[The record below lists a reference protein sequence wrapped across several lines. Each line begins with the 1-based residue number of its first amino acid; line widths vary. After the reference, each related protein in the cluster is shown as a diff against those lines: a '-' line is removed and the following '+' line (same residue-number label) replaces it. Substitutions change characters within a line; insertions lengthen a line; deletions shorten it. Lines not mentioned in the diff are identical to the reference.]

1 MRGAF
6 SEEMALFSHLR
17 SWFHRLR
24 EIAHEGRSL
33 LQGVVAESALD
44 PFPLKRSLRGYGKR
58 SFLADLRAGVTV
70 ALLDIPQGMAYA
82 LIAGLPLQ
90 YGITCSAVA
99 SLVGPLLASSRQT
112 IFGSTNAT
120 AFMVFSY
127 FAAYPQLDQLSMMP
141 LLVFMTAALLIAGA
155 FLRVADLTQFISRT
169 VVVAYVTGASILIIV
184 NQLPVLLGI
193 PAEVLQASGKLVI
206 TFPGHVHRILTHL
219 DQASWLSI
227 AFSALT
233 FGCFMGIKRQMPRWP
248 AFAATII
255 VISLLALI
263 PAAFGL
269 HVPTFRNATFSW
281 DELLPPFPDFVSSGA
296 LADASRLFGLALA
309 LAFLAT
315 LENSAMSKTLAS
327 RSNHRVDPNQDM
339 LALGASNLACA
350 YLSGM
355 TASCSLTRSALNSA
369 SGARTGFASM
379 WNGLCCLI
387 GALTLGGAV
396 AHIPRAALATLV
408 VCVAASLFN
417 KRHILISI
425 NATRSDALVF
435 VVTLLATLMLPLH
448 VAIFVGIGVS
458 IVLYLRKA
466 SRPSL
471 VEYEFNEEGHLT
483 EAKQGGRQHPAISI
497 VHVEGELFFASADL
511 FRTQIQRSCAADPN
525 LRIVILRL
533 KNARHLDATCA
544 MAIEDLVR
552 ALRHEGRD
560 LIISGVVK
568 DLYRVLKDSGLVEV
582 VGKDN
587 IFPVSPAN
595 PNLATRNALRRA
607 QQILGIK
614 DAEVRIYF
622 DPSKQQKA

>member
-6 SEEMALFSHLR
+6 SEEMALLPHLR
-17 SWFHRLR
+17 SWFQRLR
-24 EIAHEGRSL
+24 DLAHEGRSL
-33 LQGVVAESALD
+33 LQGVVADSALD
-44 PFPLKRSLRGYGKR
+44 PFPLKRSLHGYGKR

-127 FAAYPQLDQLSMMP
+127 FAAYPQLDRLGMMP

-219 DQASWLSI
+219 DHSGWLSI

-233 FGCFMGIKRQMPRWP
+233 FGCFIGIKRWLPRWP

-255 VISLLALI
+255 VISLFALI

-269 HVPTFRNATFSW
+269 HVPTFRNATFAW

-327 RSNHRVDPNQDM
+327 RSNQRVDPNQDM
-339 LALGASNLACA
+339 LALGAANLACA

-355 TASCSLTRSALNSA
+355 TASCSLTRTALNHA

-379 WNGLCCLI
+379 WNGLCCLV

-396 AHIPRAALATLV
+396 AYIPRAALAALV

-435 VVTLLATLMLPLH
+435 AVTLLATLMLPLH

-483 EAKQGGRQHPAISI
+483 EAKQGVRQHPAISI

-525 LRIVILRL
+525 LRIIILRL

-552 ALRHEGRD
+552 ALRQDGRD

-587 IFPVSPAN
+587 IFPASPAN

-607 QQILGIK
+607 QEILGIK
-614 DAEVRIYF
+614 DAEVRIYY
-622 DPSKQQKA
+622 DPSKQHKT

>member
-6 SEEMALFSHLR
+6 SKEFVLLSHLR
-17 SWFHRLR
+17 AWFQQLR
-24 EIAHEGRSL
+24 DIALEGKASL
-33 LQGVVAESALD
+33 QSVVAESALD
-44 PFPLKRSLRGYGKR
+44 PFPLRRTLLGYGKR
-58 SFLADLRAGVTV
+58 SFMADLRAGSSV

-90 YGITCSAVA
+90 YGITCSAIA
-99 SLVGPLLASSRQT
+99 ALVGPLLASSRHT
-112 IFGSTNAT
+112 IFGPTNAT

-127 FAAYPQLDQLSMMP
+127 FAAYPNMDRIGMMP

-155 FLRVADLTQFISRT
+155 FLRVAELTQFISRT
-169 VVVAYVTGASILIIV
+169 VVVAYVTGASILIAV

-219 DQASWLSI
+219 DHAGWLSI
-227 AFSALT
+227 TFSVLT
-233 FGCFMGIKRQMPRWP
+233 LASFLSMKRWLPRWP
-248 AFAATII
+248 AFAVTI
-255 VISLLALI
+255 VFVSVLALI

-269 HVPTFRNATFSW
+269 HVPTFSNATFTWS
-281 DELLPPFPDFVSSGA
+281 ELLPPFPDFMSTGA
-296 LADASRLFGLALA
+296 LANASRLFGLAAA

-327 RSNHRVDPNQDM
+327 RSNQRVDPNQDM

-355 TASCSLTRSALNSA
+355 PASCSLTRSALNYA
-369 SGARTGFASM
+369 SGARTGLASM

-396 AHIPRAALATLV
+396 AYIPRAALATLV
-408 VCVAASLFN
+408 ICVAVSLFN
-417 KRHILISI
+417 KRHIRISI
-425 NATRSDALVF
+425 HATRSDALVF
-435 VVTLLATLMLPLH
+435 VITLLATLMLPLH

-483 EAKQGGRQHPAISI
+483 EAREGARQHPAISI
-497 VHVEGELFFASADL
+497 VHVEGDLFFASADL
-511 FRTQIQRSCAADPN
+511 FRTQIQRSCVDPN
-525 LRIVILRL
+525 LRIIILRL

-544 MAIEDLVR
+544 MAIEELVR
-552 ALRHEGRD
+552 TLRMDGRD

-587 IFPVSPAN
+587 IFPASPSN

-607 QQILGIK
+607 QEILGIK
-614 DAEVRIYF
+614 DADVRIYF
-622 DPSKQQKA
+622 DPSKQDKT

>member
-1 MRGAF
+1 M
-6 SEEMALFSHLR
+6 LPHLR
-17 SWFHRLR
+17 SWFQRLR
-24 EIAHEGRSL
+24 DITQQGRAL
-33 LQGVVAESALD
+33 LQSVVADSALD
-44 PFPLKRSLRGYGKR
+44 PFPLRRSLPGYGKR
-58 SFLADLRAGVTV
+58 TFAADARAGFTV

-82 LIAGLPLQ
+82 LVAGLPLQ
-90 YGITCSAVA
+90 YGITCSAIA
-99 SLVGPLLASSRQT
+99 ALVGPLLASSRHT
-112 IFGSTNAT
+112 IFGPTNAT

-127 FAAYPQLDQLSMMP
+127 FAAYPQLDRIGMMP
-141 LLVFMTAALLIAGA
+141 LLVFMTAALLIMGA

-169 VVVAYVTGASILIIV
+169 VMVAYVTGALILITA

-206 TFPGHVHRILTHL
+206 TFPGHVQRILTHL
-219 DQASWLSI
+219 DHASWLSI
-227 AFSALT
+227 TFSVLT
-233 FGCFMGIKRQMPRWP
+233 LASFLSFKRWLPRWP
-248 AFAATII
+248 AFAITII
-255 VISLLALI
+255 LVSLLGLI
-263 PAAFGL
+263 PTAFGL
-269 HVPTFRNATFSW
+269 HVTTFSNATFTWS
-281 DELLPPFPDFVSSGA
+281 ELLPPFPDFISSGA
-296 LADASRLFGLALA
+296 LADASRLFGLAFA

-327 RSNHRVDPNQDM
+327 RTNQRVDPNQDM

-355 TASCSLTRSALNSA
+355 SASCSLTRSALNHA

-396 AHIPRAALATLV
+396 AYIPRSALATLV
-408 VCVAASLFN
+408 VCVAVSLFN
-417 KRHILISI
+417 KRHIWISI

-435 VVTLLATLMLPLH
+435 VVTLFATLMLPLH

-483 EAKQGGRQHPAISI
+483 EARQGGRQHPAISI

-511 FRTQIQRSCAADPN
+511 FRTQIQRSCADPN

-544 MAIEDLVR
+544 MAIEELVNVLR
-552 ALRHEGRD
+552 ADGRD

-568 DLYRVLKDSGLVEV
+568 DLYRVLKDSGLVDV

-587 IFPVSPAN
+587 IFPASPSN

-607 QQILGIK
+607 QEILGIK
-614 DAEVRIYF
+614 DADVRIYY
-622 DPSKQQKA
+622 DPSKQPKT

>member
-1 MRGAF
+1 M
-6 SEEMALFSHLR
+6 LPHLR
-17 SWFHRLR
+17 SWFQRLR
-24 EIAHEGRSL
+24 DITQQGGAL
-33 LQGVVAESALD
+33 LQSIVADSALD
-44 PFPLKRSLRGYGKR
+44 PFPLRRSLPGYGKR
-58 SFLADLRAGVTV
+58 TFLADLRAGFSV

-90 YGITCSAVA
+90 YGITCSAIA
-99 SLVGPLLASSRQT
+99 ALVGPLLASSRQT
-112 IFGSTNAT
+112 IFGPTNAT

-127 FAAYPQLDQLSMMP
+127 FAAYPQLDRISMMP

-169 VVVAYVTGASILIIV
+169 VVVAYVTGASILITV

-219 DQASWLSI
+219 DHASWLNI
-227 AFSALT
+227 TFSVLT
-233 FGCFMGIKRQMPRWP
+233 LASFLSFKRWLPRWP

-255 VISLLALI
+255 LVSLLGLI

-269 HVPTFRNATFSW
+269 HVPTFSNATFSW
-281 DELLPPFPDFVSSGA
+281 SELLPPFPDFISSGA
-296 LADASRLFGLALA
+296 LADSSRLFGLAMA

-315 LENSAMSKTLAS
+315 LENSAMSKTLAG
-327 RSNHRVDPNQDM
+327 RTNQRVDPNQDM
-339 LALGASNLACA
+339 LALGAANLACA

-355 TASCSLTRSALNSA
+355 SASCSLTRSALNHA

-379 WNGLCCLI
+379 WNGCCCLI

-396 AHIPRAALATLV
+396 AYIPRAALAALV
-408 VCVAASLFN
+408 VCVALSLFN

-471 VEYEFNEEGHLT
+471 VEYEFNEEGNLA
-483 EAKQGGRQHPAISI
+483 EARQGGRQHPAISI

-511 FRTQIQRSCAADPN
+511 FRTQIQRSCVDPN
-525 LRIVILRL
+525 LRIIILRL

-544 MAIEDLVR
+544 MAIEELVHVLR
-552 ALRHEGRD
+552 ADGRD

-568 DLYRVLKDSGLVEV
+568 DLYRVLRDAGLVEV

-587 IFPVSPAN
+587 IFPASPTN

-607 QQILGIK
+607 QEILGIK
-614 DAEVRIYF
+614 DADVRIYY
-622 DPSKQQKA
+622 DPSKQPKA

>member
-1 MRGAF
+1 
-6 SEEMALFSHLR
+6 LFPHLR
-17 SWFHRLR
+17 SWFQRLR
-24 EIAHEGRSL
+24 DLTQQGREL
-33 LQGVVAESALD
+33 LQNVVAESALD

-58 SFLADLRAGVTV
+58 IFSADLKAGLSV

-90 YGITCSAVA
+90 YGITCSAIA
-99 SLVGPLLASSRQT
+99 AMVGPLLSSSRHT
-112 IFGSTNAT
+112 IFGPTNAT

-127 FAAYPQLDQLSMMP
+127 FAAYPQLDRLGMMP

-169 VVVAYVTGASILIIV
+169 VVVAYVTGAAVLIAA

-193 PAEVLQASGKLVI
+193 PAEVLRADGKLVI
-206 TFPGHVHRILTHL
+206 TLPGHIHRIFSHL
-219 DQASWLSI
+219 DHVAWLNVL
-227 AFSALT
+227 FSVLT
-233 FGCFMGIKRQMPRWP
+233 FGCFLSIKRWLPRWP
-248 AFAATII
+248 AFAATLI

-263 PAAFGL
+263 PPAFNL
-269 HVPTFRNATFSW
+269 HVPTFSNATFTW
-281 DELLPPFPDFVSSGA
+281 NQLLPPFPDFASGEA
-296 LADASRLFGLALA
+296 LADVSRLFGLAFA

-327 RSNHRVDPNQDM
+327 RAGQHVDANQDM
-339 LALGASNLACA
+339 LALGGANLACA

-355 TASCSLTRSALNSA
+355 PASCSLTRSALNHA
-369 SGARTGFASM
+369 SGARTGIASM
-379 WNGLCCLI
+379 LNGLCCLI
-387 GALTLGGAV
+387 GALTLGAAV
-396 AHIPRAALATLV
+396 AYIPRAALATLV
-408 VCVAASLFN
+408 VCVAVSLLN
-417 KRHILISI
+417 KRHVLICV

-435 VVTLLATLMLPLH
+435 IVTFVAALMLPLH

-483 EAKQGGRQHPAISI
+483 EAQQGGRQHPAISI
-497 VHVEGELFFASADL
+497 VHVEGELFFGSADL
-511 FRTQIQRSCAADPN
+511 FRTQIQRSCAADSN
-525 LRIVILRL
+525 LRIIVLRL

-544 MAIEDLVR
+544 MAIEELVR
-552 ALRHEGRD
+552 TLRDDGRD

-568 DLYRVLKDSGLVEV
+568 DLYRVLKDAGLVDV

-587 IFPVSPAN
+587 IFPASPAN

-607 QQILGIK
+607 QEILGIK

-622 DPSKQQKA
+622 DPSKQPQKT

>member
-1 MRGAF
+1 MLPDFR
-6 SEEMALFSHLR
+6 L
-17 SWFHRLR
+17 WFQRLR
-24 EIAHEGRSL
+24 ALPQQWGAL
-33 LQGVVAESALD
+33 LQKVAAESALD
-44 PFPLKRSLRGYGKR
+44 PFPLRRMLLGYGKR
-58 SFLADLRAGVTV
+58 SFAADLKAGVSV

-82 LIAGLPLQ
+82 LIAGLPLH

-99 SLVGPLLASSRQT
+99 AMVGPLLSSSRQT
-112 IFGSTNAT
+112 IFGPTNAT

-127 FAAYPQLDQLSMMP
+127 FAAYSQVDRVSAMP

-169 VVVAYVTGASILIIV
+169 VVVAYVTGAAVLITA

-193 PAEVLQASGKLVI
+193 PAEVLQARGAVI

-219 DQASWLSI
+219 GHAGWLSI
-227 AFSALT
+227 LFSLLT
-233 FGCFMGIKRQMPRWP
+233 FGCYFGIKRWLPRWP
-248 AFAATII
+248 AFAVTL
-255 VISLLALI
+255 VVVSLLGLV
-263 PAAFGL
+263 PAAAGL
-269 HVPTFRNATFSW
+269 HLPTFRNATFTW
-281 DELLPPFPDFVSSGA
+281 EELLPPFPDFVSGGA

-315 LENSAMSKTLAS
+315 LENSAMSKTLAGRANQRADAS
-327 RSNHRVDPNQDM
+327 QDM
-339 LALGASNLACA
+339 LALGGANLACA

-355 TASCSLTRSALNSA
+355 PASCSLTRSALNFA
-369 SGARTGFASM
+369 SGARSGIASM
-379 WNGLCCLI
+379 CNGFCCLV

-396 AHIPRAALATLV
+396 AYIPRAALAALV
-408 VCVAASLFN
+408 VCVALSLLN
-417 KRHILISI
+417 RRHVLTCL

-435 VVTLLATLMLPLH
+435 VATFIAALMLPLH
-448 VAIFVGIGVS
+448 VAIFVGIGLS
-458 IVLYLRKA
+458 LVLYLRKA

-471 VEYEFNEEGHLT
+471 VEYQFNEEGHLA
-483 EAKQGGRQHPAISI
+483 EAARGGRQHPAISI

-525 LRIVILRL
+525 LRIIILRL

-544 MAIEDLVR
+544 MAIEELVR
-552 ALRHEGRD
+552 ALRADGRD

-568 DLYRVLKDSGLVEV
+568 DLYRVLKGSGLVDV

-587 IFPVSPAN
+587 LFLASPAN

-607 QQILGIK
+607 QDILGIK

-622 DPSKQQKA
+622 DPSKQRKA

>member
-1 MRGAF
+1 
-6 SEEMALFSHLR
+6 MALLPHLR
-17 SWFHRLR
+17 SWFQRLR
-24 EIAHEGRSL
+24 GLVHEGRSQ
-33 LQGVVAESALD
+33 LQSVVAESALD
-44 PFPLKRSLRGYGKR
+44 PFPLKRSLLGYGKR
-58 SFLADLRAGVTV
+58 GISSDLRAGISV

-90 YGITCSAVA
+90 YGITCSAIA
-99 SLVGPLLASSRQT
+99 ALVGPLLSSSRHT
-112 IFGSTNAT
+112 IFGPTNAT

-127 FAAYPQLDQLSMMP
+127 FAAYPQMDRLGMMP
-141 LLVFMTAALLIAGA
+141 LLVFMTAALLIMGA

-169 VVVAYVTGASILIIV
+169 VVVAYVTGASILIFV

-193 PAEVLQASGKLVI
+193 PAEALQEGGRLVI
-206 TFPGHVHRILTHL
+206 TLPGHVHRILTHL
-219 DQASWLSI
+219 GHAGWPSVT
-227 AFSALT
+227 FSVLT
-233 FGCFMGIKRQMPRWP
+233 FGCFFSINRWLPRWP

-269 HVPTFRNATFSW
+269 HVPTFRNATFAW
-281 DELLPPFPDFVSSGA
+281 GDLLPPFPDFVSGGA

-327 RSNHRVDPNQDM
+327 RSNLRVDPNQDM
-339 LALGASNLACA
+339 LALGAANLACS

-355 TASCSLTRSALNSA
+355 PASCSLTRSALNFA
-369 SGARTGFASM
+369 SGARTGVASM
-379 WNGLCCLI
+379 WNGFFCLA

-396 AHIPRAALATLV
+396 AYIPRAALAALV
-408 VCVAASLFN
+408 VCVAASLIN

-435 VVTLLATLMLPLH
+435 VVTLLAALMLPLH

-511 FRTQIQRSCAADPN
+511 FRTQILRSCAADPN
-525 LRIVILRL
+525 LRIIVLRL

-552 ALRHEGRD
+552 ALRKDGRD

-568 DLYRVLKDSGLVEV
+568 DLYRVLRDSGLVEV
-582 VGKDN
+582 VGKGN
-587 IFPVSPAN
+587 IFPASPTN

-607 QQILGIK
+607 QEILGIK
-614 DAEVRIYF
+614 DVEVRIYF
-622 DPSKQQKA
+622 DPSKQHKT